1 MGALISCTD
10 LEVWYSTSS
19 GDIHALGPVSL
30 DIEQGEFISIVGPS
44 GCGKSTLLRVLAG
57 LMRPTSGTVEGV
69 DQGRTGVV
77 FQQPVLL
84 DWRDVL
90 GNVLLQADVRKADRN
105 QYQDRALALLDQVGL
120 GDFSKKRPYEL
131 SGGMQQ
137 RVAICR
143 ALLHEPQLVL
153 MDEPFGA
160 LDALT
165 REQMA
170 EDLYQLWRD
179 SGRTVFFVTHS
190 IAEAVLLSTRV
201 LVLSARPGRIVADIP
216 VDIPGRSFRELDGQP
231 AFAGYS
237 AQVREHLERTA

>member
-1 MGALISCTD
+1 MENLISCAD
-10 LEVWYSTSS
+10 VELWYSAST

-30 DIEQGEFISIVGPS
+30 DIHEGEFLSVVGPS
-44 GCGKSTLLRVLAG
+44 GCGKSTMLRVLAG
-57 LMRPTSGTVEGV
+57 LLPPTSGVVEGV
-69 DQGRTGVV
+69 DQSRTGVV

-84 DWRDVL
+84 DWRDVI
-90 GNVLLQADVRKADRN
+90 GNVLLQTDVRKIHRA
-105 QYQDRALALLDQVGL
+105 QYRERAYQLLEQVGL
-120 GDFSKKRPYEL
+120 REFADERPYEL

-143 ALLHEPQLVL
+143 ALLHEPRLVL

-170 EDLYQLWRD
+170 EDLYLLWRD
-179 SGRTVFFVTHS
+179 SGLTVFFVTHS

-201 LVLSARPGRIVADIP
+201 LVLSARPGRIVADIR
-216 VDIPGRSFRELDGQP
+216 VDMPGASFEELEGQP
-231 AFAGYS
+231 AFASYTS
-237 AQVREHLERTA
+237 QVRQHLERST